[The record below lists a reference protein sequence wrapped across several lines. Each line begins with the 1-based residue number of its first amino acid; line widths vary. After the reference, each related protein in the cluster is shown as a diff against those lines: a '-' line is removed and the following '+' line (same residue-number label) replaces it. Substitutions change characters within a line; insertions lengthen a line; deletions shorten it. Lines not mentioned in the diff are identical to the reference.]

1 MATMFLYRLGEYI
14 PINTTPTLPI
24 VSFENP
30 IKINTLPTFPMEELE
45 RIWKDEKQIVFLL
58 HYLDGMDVY
67 YFLLP
72 ADHTNTLEYWHHS
85 TSTNQHQKWHHCD
98 FYSNRILERF
108 LERFQ
113 RRLYT
118 RTFLSD
124 LHNRLQQNLNITDE
138 TEPQFQEALYEKLC
152 TIQPFDESYDRHLIQ
167 RVREEAGEK
176 VEMERRFR
184 PDGEGFLEAQRDFEE
199 KISQSLKL

>member
-1 MATMFLYRLGEYI
+1 MATMYLYRLSEYV
-14 PINTTPTLPI
+14 PVNTTPKLSI

-30 IKINTLPTFPMEELE
+30 ILMNHLPTFPMEELE
-45 RIWKDEKQIVFLL
+45 RIWKDEKQIVFML

-72 ADHTNTLEYWHHS
+72 TDHTDTLEYWHHN
-85 TSTNQHQKWHHCD
+85 TSANQHQKWHHCD

-124 LHNRLQQNLNITDE
+124 LHNRLQQNLNTTDE
-138 TEPQFQEALYEKLC
+138 TEPQFQEALYETLR
-152 TIQPFDESYDRHLIQ
+152 TIQPFDESYDHHMIQ

-184 PDGEGFLEAQRDFEE
+184 PGGDGYLEAKRDFEQLVE
-199 KISQSLKL
+199 HNRF

>member
-1 MATMFLYRLGEYI
+1 MTTMFLYRLGEYI
-14 PINTTPTLPI
+14 PRGTTPTLSI
-24 VSFENP
+24 VSFEDQIQMNH
-30 IKINTLPTFPMEELE
+30 LPTFPMEELE
-45 RIWKDEKQIVFLL
+45 RIWKEKNQLVFIL

-72 ADHTNTLEYWHHS
+72 TDHADTLEYWYHN
-85 TSTNQHQKWHHCD
+85 TSNQHQKWHHCD
-98 FYSNRILERF
+98 FYASRILERF
-108 LERFQ
+108 MERFE

-118 RTFLSD
+118 RTFLLD
-124 LHNRLQQNLNITDE
+124 LHQKLQHDLNTTDE
-138 TEPQFQEALYEKLC
+138 TDIQYQEALYETLRSIHLDDKH
-152 TIQPFDESYDRHLIQ
+152 DRHLIQ

-199 KISQSLKL
+199 KISQSLPL